1 MIRDVDYVTME
12 DYRRDTR
19 EISEGAASLIEGQA
33 KEIRQLKVMIS
44 QLIYSAGEIRVYDK
58 LDYDEIINFK
68 VDYDIAKMEKIY
80 TTLRKK

>member
-12 DYRRDTR
+12 DYRRDTK
-19 EISEGAASLIEGQA
+19 EISEGAAHLIESQA